1 MQGSVLLRGQK
12 QARAQQGHATRTL
25 LARAVD
31 YKRRTSLWSN
41 SKMQSR
47 CKSALEPR
55 PSNSRLII

>member
-31 YKRRTSLWSN
+31 YKRRTSLWS
-41 SKMQSR
+41 KMQSR